1 MNFAIYSRK
10 SKYTSSGES
19 IENQINM
26 CYEYIKQN
34 FAINENSIFIYK
46 DEGFSGKNTN
56 RPQFLQMMRELKT
69 KNINCIVCYRLDRIS
84 RNVNDFSSLIE
95 MLEKNSIS
103 FISIRERFDTTTPMG
118 KAMMYI
124 SSVFAQMERE
134 TIAERIKDNMYKL
147 AQTGRWLGGTTPIG
161 YKAEKISITSN
172 DKTRHEFKLS
182 LVEEESVIVR
192 KIYSIFLEKK
202 RLSAV
207 ENYLYLNKIKTRSN
221 KNYTSDKIKDILT
234 NPVYCQ
240 LDIKSLKYFSS
251 IGCNI
256 YTNESDINKNVGY
269 MSYCKTKNISPSSSV
284 RINTSYKE
292 WIISTGKHPYII
304 SSENWIKTQNILKSI
319 KIKHTKKT
327 LNNYALL
334 SGILFCK
341 CTSPMR
347 AKKYGDNKFIY
358 MCENKEKSK
367 NNNCNIKGIKG
378 NTLDSLILE
387 FIINNQQYSKKIYN
401 KIKKEKN
408 TTPEELFENLF
419 INADINKKRKIIKT
433 LIDFIIYDGKSVK
446 IQYKNPESLNTS
458 LHTQPLHAR

>member
-1 MNFAIYSRK
+1 MNFAVYSRK
-10 SKYTSSGES
+10 SKYTGFGES

-26 CYEYIKQN
+26 CLEYIKQN
-34 FAINENSIFIYK
+34 FEINENSIFIYQ

-84 RNVNDFSSLIE
+84 RNINDFSSLIE
-95 MLEKNSIS
+95 ILEKNSIS
-103 FISIRERFDTTTPMG
+103 FISVRERFDTTTPMG

-161 YKAEKISITSN
+161 YKAEKFSITSN
-172 DKTRHEFKLS
+172 GKTHYEFKLS
-182 LVEEESVIVR
+182 LVEEESIIVK
-192 KIYSIFLEKK
+192 KIYEIFLEKK

-207 ENYLYLNKIKTRSN
+207 ENYLQSNKIKTRLN

-240 LDIKSLKYFSS
+240 LDTKSLKYFLS
-251 IGCNI
+251 IGCNTYI
-256 YTNESDINKNVGY
+256 NEDDIKKNVGY
-269 MSYCKTKNISPSSSV
+269 MSYCKTKNISSSVSV
-284 RINTSYKE
+284 RINTPYKE

-304 SSENWIKTQNILKSI
+304 SSENWIKTQYILKSI
-319 KIKHTKKT
+319 KVKHTKKI

-347 AKKYGDNKFIY
+347 AKKYGNDKFIY

-387 FIINNQQYSKKIYN
+387 FIIKNQQYSKKVYN

-408 TTPEELFENLF
+408 TTPEELFEKLF
-419 INADINKKRKIIKT
+419 TNANIDKKREIIKT

-446 IQYKNPESLNTS
+446 IQYKNPDALTD
-458 LHTQPLHAR
+458 